1 MKYDLTARLFPLLF
15 DQYAYPPLKKRGL
28 PVIKKKIHQTYR
40 KMVERTPGLSKD
52 SQFTGNLLMGCYV
65 LSFYKAYP
73 SLISEEIFHELVL
86 ALCNSRPMVA
96 GHKNADAFDE
106 KMLSQKEKDALYS
119 QNSSYEMDWRFTLQR
134 DRNSYDLIYS
144 KCGLCELGRREN
156 CFHLIRYLC
165 EADFITYD
173 LMGADLHRTDTL
185 ASGGECCDFHV
196 SRKKE
201 KKEC

>member
-1 MKYDLTARLFPLLF
+1 MKYDLTARMFPLLF
-15 DQYAYPPLKKRGL
+15 DRYAYALLRKKGL
-28 PVIKKKIHQTYR
+28 PVSKKKIRKTYR
-40 KMVERTPGLSKD
+40 EMVKRTPGLPKD
-52 SQFTGNLLMGCYV
+52 SPFTGNLLMGCYV

-73 SLISEEIFHELVL
+73 SLINEQIFHELVL
-86 ALCNSRPMVA
+86 ALCHSRPMVS

-106 KMLSQKEKDALYS
+106 TMLVQKEKDAVIS
-119 QNSSYEMDWRFTLQR
+119 QNSSFETDWQFTLLRKQ
-134 DRNSYDLIYS
+134 NGYDLTYS

-173 LMGADLHRTDTL
+173 LMGADLHRTMTL

-196 SRKKE
+196 LRKKE
-201 KKEC
+201 ETEC